1 MSDREQIE
9 RQVVGVVHHIDRKRW
24 VELRA
29 LFADEVTT
37 DYVSLFGGSVQQQ
50 AGDALIETWKS
61 VLARV
66 VTQHLLGPIDVEIS
80 GDRATASCH
89 VRAMHYAAAAKSGSE
104 WEVLGHYRFQ
114 LLRTPV
120 GFRITGMTLETF
132 HQTGNKNLL
141 QEAQ

>member
-24 VELRA
+24 TELRA

-37 DYVSLFGGSVQQQ
+37 DYVSLFGGTVQQQ
-50 AGDALIETWKS
+50 AGDALIATWKT
-61 VLARV
+61 VLANV
-66 VTQHLLGPIDVEIS
+66 VTQHLLGPIDVELS

-89 VRAMHYAAAAKSGSE
+89 VRAMHYAAAAKGGKE

-114 LLRTPV
+114 LQRTSA
-120 GFRITGMTLETF
+120 GFRIAGMTLETF